1 MTPFW
6 LDHLMVVVLTVFF
19 PIRAATF
26 GYRRLVLAPAEHVA
40 DMRRA
45 LYFQAIAL
53 QWALTALALT
63 IWLMA
68 GRSAM
73 ALGLEPREPRNV
85 LWGLLGAAVIAA
97 AFWFVRTRVRRDPE
111 ALERVLQKLGH
122 IERMLPRSMEEK
134 RIFHFVALT
143 AGVCEELL
151 YRGYLI
157 WYLSRWIDVVPAV
170 IVSSVIFGI
179 GHSYQGVKGI
189 ITTTLVGGV
198 MALIYLTAGS
208 LWPAM
213 AVHAII
219 DMHAGELAHAALNR
233 PIPATPEPEP
243 SPASG

>member
-6 LDHLMVVVLTVFF
+6 LDHVLVVVLTVFF

-26 GYRRLVLAPAEHVA
+26 GYRRLVLAPMESVA
-40 DMRRA
+40 DLRRT

-53 QWALTALALT
+53 QWGLSALMLAL
-63 IWLMA
+63 WLMR

-73 ALGLEPREPRNV
+73 ALGLEPRDPRNLV
-85 LWGLLGAAVIAA
+85 WGLLGAAVIAA
-97 AFWFVRTRVRRDPE
+97 AFWIVRGRVRRDPE
-111 ALERVLQKLGH
+111 ALEHVVEKLGH
-122 IERMLPRSMEEK
+122 IERMLPRTTEEK
-134 RIFHFVALT
+134 RIFHVVALT

-151 YRGYLI
+151 YRGYMI
-157 WYLSRWIDVVPAV
+157 WYLTWWLDVVPAV
-170 IVSSVIFGI
+170 IVSSVIFGV

-189 ITTTLVGGV
+189 VTTTLVGAV
-198 MALIYLTAGS
+198 MAMIYLASGS

-213 AVHAII
+213 AVHAIV

-233 PIPATPEPEP
+233 PLPPAPDPTP